1 MKATECISITGMEL
15 QVLCCYSTLLF
26 MTIFLPIFSADECIR
41 SLLCHQL
48 AACVTLVA
56 QRVLFLRI
64 LHALRVSGA
73 ALGGL
78 YGVSEPQL
86 KLGTQTLKVWL
97 LKKLLSAKGCTG

>member
-1 MKATECISITGMEL
+1 MKATGFISITSMEL
-15 QVLCCYSTLLF
+15 QVLCYYSRLLL

-48 AACVTLVA
+48 AACVTLVS
-56 QRVLFLRI
+56 QRVLFLRM

-78 YGVSEPQL
+78 YGVSEPQP
-86 KLGTQTLKVWL
+86 KLGTQTLQVWM
-97 LKKLLSAKGCTG
+97 LKKLLSAKGCIS

>member
-15 QVLCCYSTLLF
+15 QVLCCYNTLLF

-78 YGVSEPQL
+78 HSVSEPQL
-86 KLGTQTLKVWL
+86 RLGTQTLKVQM
-97 LKKLLSAKGCTG
+97 LKKLLSAKGCIG